1 MWLPPE
7 NNSCANCFIIAQ
19 INQPNRN
26 LTAEWGTA
34 PPYPKGYAR
43 HSFSQK
49 YLDDW
54 KTCRNFAA
62 EYSRKYVFIMAR
74 PIKETPI
81 LYGEDA
87 RRFEAR
93 MKERRR
99 ISPEERAR
107 INADYELVL
116 GMLKRG
122 EELKQQRHAATV

>member
-1 MWLPPE
+1 
-7 NNSCANCFIIAQ
+7 
-19 INQPNRN
+19 
-26 LTAEWGTA
+26 
-34 PPYPKGYAR
+34 
-43 HSFSQK
+43 
-49 YLDDW
+49 
-54 KTCRNFAA
+54 
-62 EYSRKYVFIMAR
+62 MAR

-122 EELKQQRHAATV
+122 EELKQHRHAATSGRTRIFPWLTSTDPHDCISKGIDLYICPKYCTFAPYFIKV